1 MSRTMGLLVV
11 TALLSGCYTVQVG
24 DFTLVANENLTLQTT
39 TIKRNLHGEHCT
51 VLYSQNNQ
59 PSIERAVDQIHD
71 QVETG
76 SALQNVTV
84 EYYIAPLYY
93 IVLGRACYRVT
104 GDVISIDQ

>member
-1 MSRTMGLLVV
+1 MSRTVSLLLVV
-11 TALLSGCYTVQVG
+11 SLLSACYTVQVG
-24 DFTLVANENLTLQTT
+24 DFTLVANENLNLQTT
-39 TIKRNLHGEHCT
+39 TIKRNLHGEHCS

-93 IVLGRACYRVT
+93 ILLGRACYRVT
-104 GDVISIDQ
+104 ADVVSINQ

>member
-1 MSRTMGLLVV
+1 MRRAVGLLFIA
-11 TALLSGCYTVQVG
+11 ALLSGCYTAQVG
-24 DFTLVANENLTLQTT
+24 DFTFLANENLNLQTT

-59 PSIERAVDQIHD
+59 PSIERAVDEIHD

-93 IVLGRACYRVT
+93 VLIGRACYRVT
-104 GDVISIDQ
+104 ADVISIN